1 MTAPRRRLLVA
12 TGSAHKLIELQRL
25 FGDLPIDLVTLSDRG
40 ITDEAPEDG
49 ATFEENALQKA
60 RWYAAA
66 SGEWTLA
73 DDSGLEVVALNGA
86 PGVYTRRYA
95 GANATDVQNY
105 EKLLAAMAE
114 VADRSARFVCTMALI
129 DPVVGS
135 ERTFRGECPGA
146 LTTAPRGRSASATT
160 RSSRWMAE
168 QWRNVPLQRKTHSVI
183 AVAPPRSSRQRLG
196 VSSNKRAERRAWP
209 LRLRD
214 R

>member
-25 FGDLPIDLVTLSDRG
+25 FGDLPIDLVTLIDLG

-60 RWYAAA
+60 RWYSAA

-73 DDSGLEVVALNGA
+73 DDSGLEVAALNGA

-95 GANATDVQNY
+95 GPNATDVQNY
-105 EKLLAAMAE
+105 EKLLTETAG

-129 DPVVGS
+129 DPVTNS
-135 ERTFRGECPGA
+135 ERTFRGECPGT
-146 LTTAPRGRSASATT
+146 LTTAPRGEFGFGYDPIFEVDGRT
-160 RSSRWMAE
+160 MAE
-168 QWRNVPLQRKTHSVI
+168 RAPAEKDALSHRGRAATL
-183 AVAPPRSSRQRLG
+183 VAAALRSELEQTR
-196 VSSNKRAERRAWP
+196 
-209 LRLRD
+209 
-214 R
+214 